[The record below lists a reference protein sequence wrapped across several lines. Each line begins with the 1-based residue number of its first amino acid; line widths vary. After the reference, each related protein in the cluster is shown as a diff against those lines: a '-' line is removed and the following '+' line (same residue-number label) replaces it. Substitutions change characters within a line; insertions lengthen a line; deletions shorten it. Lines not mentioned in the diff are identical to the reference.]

1 MLWSSPV
8 AAALSSGH
16 AHADPQAMT
25 VHVRDRVIL
34 VGQQSLLMDTAQDAP
49 GSESNDLGLDGETPS
64 WAFRHCST
72 AINDPNE

>member
-1 MLWSSPV
+1 
-8 AAALSSGH
+8 
-16 AHADPQAMT
+16 MT